1 MIEKIDKMLNLNVTL
16 IDSDCYHKIN
26 IKYFIDDAR
35 LQKHPL
41 YDPNYK
47 ITFDKLDYHSEEID
61 LHKMSDKQI
70 KDFLESFN
78 YTKDD
83 IKKFI
88 HIRDHGNIDKLKTVY
103 YFDTELVKNKLNPI
117 LDDIILYDKEDTL
130 TLNQKK
136 ALRNE
141 YENKIDFDTYK
152 SLSEEEKEFYY
163 VGCSGIA
170 ESYKLIR
177 FLNSFITK
185 NDRYIHDCKFNCHL
199 NLQSDDIFNEIHIS
213 VDKNTI
219 FLDKYMTINK
229 PCNINLNV
237 TTIPLTE
244 LSPLCKRVF
253 KNFNEDKFISNLQPE
268 LLKDLKNNVKTI
280 CVFKQTQETTEKIDK
295 LKDVIKNDIINNRP
309 ISLTEKQR
317 NFIKQPKYITTD
329 VPPKGYE
336 ITKTKYLQVDKEY
349 NEKLK
354 NYNYNKTDV
363 EDMLSIINFITN
375 IKTDN
380 NS

>member
-1 MIEKIDKMLNLNVTL
+1 MIEQIDKMLKLNITL
-16 IDSDCYHKIN
+16 IGSNCYHTIN
-26 IKYFIDDAR
+26 VEYFIDDAI
-35 LQKHPL
+35 LKKHPM
-41 YDPNYK
+41 YEPNYK
-47 ITFDKLDYHSEEID
+47 ITFDKLDYHSDKID

-70 KDFLESFN
+70 KDFLKSFSC
-78 YTKDD
+78 TQDD
-83 IKKFI
+83 VKKFI
-88 HIRDHGNIDKLKTVY
+88 NIRDHGNIDKLKTVY
-103 YFDTELVKNKLNPI
+103 YFDTDLVKNKLNPI

-130 TLNQKK
+130 TLSQKK
-136 ALRNE
+136 ALREE
-141 YENKIDFDTYK
+141 YEKEIDFDTYK
-152 SLSEEEKEFYY
+152 NLSEEEKEFYY
-163 VGCSGIA
+163 IGYSNIIEG
-170 ESYKLIR
+170 YKLIG

-185 NDRYIHDCKFNCHL
+185 NDKYIHECSFNCHL
-199 NLQSDDIFNEIHIS
+199 KLQSDDTLNEIYIS
-213 VDKNTI
+213 VDKNTT

-237 TTIPLTE
+237 TAIPLTE

-280 CVFKQTQETTEKIDK
+280 CVFKQTQKTTEKIDK
-295 LKDVIKNDIINNRP
+295 LKDVVKNDIINNRP

-354 NYNYNKTDV
+354 NYNYNKTSV
-363 EDMLSIINFITN
+363 EDMLSIVNFITN

-380 NS
+380 D